1 MQDVDAK
8 LIKLGLI
15 MTIMSVVDISNYAYP
30 NQISLGNI
38 SFGQNTDGSIFITKW
53 SVPNVSEPTIDE
65 IISLAP
71 NYQNQFD
78 LAIFISDGKI
88 ALSNYIDS
96 IAQQQQY
103 NDAVSCASYVNS
115 TNATW
120 KAQAETFIAWRD
132 SVYTYVIA
140 QETLMQNGSRSIPTF
155 AEFQTELPVIA
166 WPA

>member
-1 MQDVDAK
+1 
-8 LIKLGLI
+8 

-78 LAIFISDGKI
+78 FLKLRQ
-88 ALSNYIDS
+88 ALCK
-96 IAQQQQY
+96 Q
-103 NDAVSCASYVNS
+103 
-115 TNATW
+115 TKATQIPVRQS
-120 KAQAETFIAWRD
+120 KQFALYTF
-132 SVYTYVIA
+132 
-140 QETLMQNGSRSIPTF
+140 L
-155 AEFQTELPVIA
+155 
-166 WPA
+166 